1 MSRYAIKPIVR
12 EDATL
17 LALTDTRTGAAAHI
31 WTEVGFNLLALH
43 LPVEVPGHGTRLVDT
58 IMGPPTLDDLRVQ
71 PTWWGTPLLW
81 PFPGRIPGARYTYQG
96 TEYKFGPPDRP
107 DDPDHGEGAGRVDM
121 HGFVRHLP
129 WRVTAQV
136 ADDVHASVTAVF
148 TPDDHPG
155 TLEGYPHQ
163 YHVSATYILDN
174 DGLRLD
180 FTVHNPGDAGLPFG
194 YGAHPYIRTPLG
206 PDGAMGDCTAQVPA
220 TLAWSHR
227 DGHPETTTP
236 VSGVRDLINGQP
248 VERGAY
254 NGIYTG
260 IDADADGWWSGHVID
275 KANGTQASVH
285 ATANQPYCVVFVA
298 PWGDG
303 ICFEPWTCP
312 GDVFNLAANDVD
324 GHGLIVLPP
333 GDTWTAS
340 MRITAGPHA

>member
-1 MSRYAIKPIVR
+1 MS
-12 EDATL
+12 
-17 LALTDTRTGAAAHI
+17 TRPAPSPWSGSS
-31 WTEVGFNLLALH
+31 GRSGGPNLYS
-43 LPVEVPGHGTRLVDT
+43 VP
-58 IMGPPTLDDLRVQ
+58 
-71 PTWWGTPLLW
+71 
-81 PFPGRIPGARYTYQG
+81 
-96 TEYKFGPPDRP
+96 
-107 DDPDHGEGAGRVDM
+107 
-121 HGFVRHLP
+121 
-129 WRVTAQV
+129 
-136 ADDVHASVTAVF
+136 
-148 TPDDHPG
+148 
-155 TLEGYPHQ
+155 
-163 YHVSATYILDN
+163 
-174 DGLRLD
+174 
-180 FTVHNPGDAGLPFG
+180 
-194 YGAHPYIRTPLG
+194 
-206 PDGAMGDCTAQVPA
+206 
-220 TLAWSHR
+220 WSHR

-275 KANGTQASVH
+275 KANGTQATVH

-333 GDTWTAS
+333 GDSWTAS